1 VRRIAVAN
9 QKGGS
14 AKTTTTIHVGAGLA
28 QAGRRVLLVDMDP
41 QGHLAEGFGIT
52 AGELDHEMSEVLD
65 GKVALP
71 TIIRGV
77 RPGLDLAPSNIR
89 LSYLEAVLF
98 TKLQRESRLKRALE
112 AVRNRYDVVLID
124 CPPSLGILTINALAA
139 ADAVLVPMAC
149 EFYAMLGVS
158 LLLQTIEEMRAEINP
173 DLRILGVAPTKCTR
187 TVHAREVLERTR
199 AELVG
204 AVKVYDHVVP
214 ESVRFREAAA
224 LGKTIYEHAPES
236 RGAAAYLKLA
246 EEVAA
251 GG

>member
-41 QGHLAEGFGIT
+41 QGHLAEGFGIA

-89 LSYLEAVLF
+89 LSIW
-98 TKLQRESRLKRALE
+98 RRCCSRSCSARA
-112 AVRNRYDVVLID
+112 
-124 CPPSLGILTINALAA
+124 G
-139 ADAVLVPMAC
+139 
-149 EFYAMLGVS
+149 
-158 LLLQTIEEMRAEINP
+158 
-173 DLRILGVAPTKCTR
+173 
-187 TVHAREVLERTR
+187 
-199 AELVG
+199 
-204 AVKVYDHVVP
+204 
-214 ESVRFREAAA
+214 
-224 LGKTIYEHAPES
+224 
-236 RGAAAYLKLA
+236 
-246 EEVAA
+246 
-251 GG
+251 